1 VAEQLGVIPYFGLAS
16 GFLTGKYRSKADFG
30 KSPRGASMEKYLDA
44 RGVRILDALD
54 AMAAAHRAQP
64 AEVALAWIMRQP
76 AITAPIAS
84 ATSAEQLDSL
94 VRATTLSLSEADIKV
109 LNAASA

>member
-1 VAEQLGVIPYFGLAS
+1 
-16 GFLTGKYRSKADFG
+16 
-30 KSPRGASMEKYLDA
+30 MEKYLDA